1 MKKLEDFIAAARTVH
16 DRYAAGR
23 MDREIVR
30 QWIIGLGD
38 YPAPH
43 GPAVTD
49 AKTWFKKGGDGLE
62 AIELRGADLARLRKM
77 FEPS

>member
-1 MKKLEDFIAAARTVH
+1 MKKLEDFIAATRTIH
-16 DRYAAGR
+16 DRYDAGR

-30 QWIIGLGD
+30 QWILGLGD
-38 YPAPH
+38 YPSPY

-49 AKTWFKKGGDGLE
+49 AKTWFKKSGDGVE
-62 AIELRGADLARLRKM
+62 AIDLKRADLARLRKM